1 MRKISSW
8 LLLAMFCLIP
18 QAASA
23 LSASSIPTKIPTYWG
38 QSAGAGYITCPIPI
52 PSQITITAGRASWT
66 DGFPPVTFSPV
77 GSGGVPPFGQD
88 FNGAFCQLSQWTR
101 WQNAGGP
108 LFYDSVF
115 SSAVSGYPNGAVLAN
130 ASTPGCLWVSTADNN
145 RNDPDTGGSN
155 WLPFCTSSAVATGT
169 SSGTNAQTVTVAPF
183 VLKAGVEI
191 TFKAGGSNT
200 LALTVNA
207 NSTGAINVYRRS
219 QLGASLTVGG
229 EVVSGQMVTLEYDGT
244 EWQCMSCE
252 VAHVGQEYVFT
263 GTTAPAGYQIEDGS
277 CIPETTY
284 ADLYGYYA
292 STDLWGT
299 QATAGGAPACSGGNF
314 HVKFANGT
322 ASVAANNQGV
332 RTGPLTLCT
341 AGVGNGCGSQTL
353 ARSALPN
360 ASIAMSGSQTIG
372 GGIFVAGTGD
382 TVGSGPATFN
392 PSGSFTINGSN
403 FNFNLNGN
411 VTQTTSENPVTQN
424 ILAVKL

>member
-8 LLLAMFCLIP
+8 LLLALFCLVP

-145 RNDPDTGGSN
+145 TNDPDTGGSN

-263 GTTAPAGYQIEDGS
+263 GTTAPAGYQIEDGT
-277 CIPETTY
+277 CISETTF

-299 QATAGGAPACSGGNF
+299 QATAGGAPACSAGNF
-314 HVKFANGT
+314 HVKLANGR
-322 ASVAANNQGV
+322 ASIAANNQGV

-341 AGVGNGCGSQTL
+341 AGVGNACGTQSLLQ
-353 ARSALPN
+353 SALPN
-360 ASIAMSGSQTIG
+360 VALGMANGANWLGVNSGSGDIG
-372 GGIFVAGTGD
+372 VQGGTTFTTYGTNVFSNLG
-382 TVGSGPATFN
+382 TLATN
-392 PSGSFTINGSN
+392 SI
-403 FNFNLNGN
+403 NGN

-424 ILAVKL
+424 IFAVKL